1 MSRLSPPPSPAPSI
15 PLAPLLPAPRL
26 PFSRVGL
33 GMGGVLIV
41 ASSVAGALGLV
52 SALGL
57 WSTLIIMEVIPFLV
71 LAVGVDNMF
80 VLAHALQRQAPGPPL
95 EERVAGALA
104 GAGPSIALAASCEV
118 VAFGLGFWLSAMPAV
133 RNFSLCAAL
142 AVALDFLLQVREGGE
157 AGRG

>member
-1 MSRLSPPPSPAPSI
+1 
-15 PLAPLLPAPRL
+15 
-26 PFSRVGL
+26 
-33 GMGGVLIV
+33 MGGVLIV
-41 ASSVAGALGLV
+41 AASVAGALGLV

-142 AVALDFLLQVREGGE
+142 AVALDFLLQVKGQGG
-157 AGRG
+157 